1 MTIHDWLRINQK
13 ELPEGESILLLS
25 FVLKKEKAY
34 ILAHPER
41 TFSREEGALLER
53 CAERRKK
60 HEPIAYITGEKEFF
74 GLPFFVTEATLIPR
88 PETEIL
94 VEYALETIADCRLQ
108 IAEKE
113 KTISLI
119 DIGTGSGCIPIS
131 IGKALQSTHPN
142 IFSCTQFAAGDIS
155 KDAIA
160 IARKNAV
167 HHDIDRFIRF
177 QESNLTTDI
186 PESYFRT
193 PFLILTANLP
203 YLSKE
208 IYEASPEDVRLYEPK
223 NALQGDTGDGTALM
237 RELLKQCQK
246 KSPKSHLIILEISPE
261 QSQSLLAQGKELFP
275 QSEASILPD
284 LSGRNRFLIIQNHPE

>member
-34 ILAHPER
+34 ILAHPEC
-41 TFSREEGALLER
+41 TLSREEGVLLER

-74 GLPFFVTEATLIPR
+74 GFPFFVTEATLIPR

-131 IGKALQSTHPN
+131 IMRTLREKNSE
-142 IFSCTQFAAGDIS
+142 IFSHVQCIAADIS
-155 KDAIA
+155 HDAIA

-167 HHDIDRFIRF
+167 HHDMDRFIRF

-193 PFLILTANLP
+193 PFLILT
-203 YLSKE
+203 
-208 IYEASPEDVRLYEPK
+208 
-223 NALQGDTGDGTALM
+223 
-237 RELLKQCQK
+237 
-246 KSPKSHLIILEISPE
+246 
-261 QSQSLLAQGKELFP
+261 
-275 QSEASILPD
+275 
-284 LSGRNRFLIIQNHPE
+284 